1 MPVPTEGLYLVD
13 GGNPPRE
20 VLKLRPGPALT
31 LWHLLGCLLL
41 RTRPQAGL
49 ESQAEIPSGCGVLGA
64 ISAKSGSLLISE
76 PIEHEGLPCR
86 LKQLPLQGGD
96 WGGGVGPRKGLCLGG
111 GEGSSSHQPS
121 SAGLPWASGLPDPNW
136 GFPTARASFLG
147 ALPRAATGPV

>member
-1 MPVPTEGLYLVD
+1 MKAQLFIGKSGGILKMPVPTEGLYLVD

-31 LWHLLGCLLL
+31 LWHLLGCPLL

-96 WGGGVGPRKGLCLGG
+96 WGGGRGTT
-111 GEGSSSHQPS
+111 Q
-121 SAGLPWASGLPDPNW
+121 
-136 GFPTARASFLG
+136 G
-147 ALPRAATGPV
+147 ALSGRRRRQQFPPTQLSWAALGLRTP